1 MVLEN
6 DGSANFRRVLKSR
19 CLKLGS
25 RNLKLKKIKSGLESP
40 ILTFESWSLASQ
52 VMFSLNE
59 PS

>member
-6 DGSANFRRVLKSR
+6 DGSANFRRVSKSR
-19 CLKLGS
+19 HLKLGS
-25 RNLKLKKIKSGLESP
+25 RNLKLKKIKRGLKSP